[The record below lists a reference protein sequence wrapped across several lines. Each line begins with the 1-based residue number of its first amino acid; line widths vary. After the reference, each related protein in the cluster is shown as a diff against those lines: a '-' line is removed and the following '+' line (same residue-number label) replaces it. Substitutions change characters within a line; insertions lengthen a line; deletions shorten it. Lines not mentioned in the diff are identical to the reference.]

1 MSVAVYLRVSTKEQ
15 NLDGQRAQVERW
27 LKGQG
32 IDPGG
37 VLWFV
42 DKETGDTLARPAF
55 RDLQDA
61 VFDGRVRTVVVYRLD
76 RLSRSM
82 LDGLNVLADWLGKG
96 VRLVSVCERF
106 DFAGVVGQMVAALLL
121 GIAQM
126 EQQTR
131 RERQAAGIEQAK
143 AKGKYT
149 GRKPGTLKASP
160 ARAKALQAKGLSV
173 PEIAASLGVSAR
185 SVRRYLGQ
193 GQPASTQ

>member
-61 VFDGRVRTVVVYRLD
+61 VFVVYRLD